1 MKVEREDLVKE
12 YVELMGSDSEERGFY
27 KDVANMTKSD
37 LISNIIALAH
47 YYKDYYNK

>member
-27 KDVANMTKSD
+27 IVLSLKNPFGEIKATRER
-37 LISNIIALAH
+37 
-47 YYKDYYNK
+47 YKDYYNK